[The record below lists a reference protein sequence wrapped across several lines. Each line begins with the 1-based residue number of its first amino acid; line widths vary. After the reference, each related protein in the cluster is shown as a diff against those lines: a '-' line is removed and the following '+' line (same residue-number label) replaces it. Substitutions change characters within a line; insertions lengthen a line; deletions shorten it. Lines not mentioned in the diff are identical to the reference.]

1 MVQPDGPW
9 LVREAYGAL
18 VDVLQGLDEDGSWR
32 PTGCTGWAVRDLT
45 FHCLADAQRAL
56 VALHTP
62 TSAEVDRDAV
72 TYWRDWAPDPVAS
85 AQGRRY
91 ARVGGS
97 MFLHWTDLRE
107 AYTGTAEAVVQAA
120 AVEEPTA
127 PSRRVRTQ
135 GHVLTVEDLLSTLCV
150 EATIHHLDLV
160 ADLPDAR
167 PPAPAGLAE
176 VRRVLDG
183 LVGGPLDVA
192 WGDDRYARVATGRAR
207 PTAEEQRALGDVV
220 DRFPVFS

>member
-85 AQGRRY
+85 AQGRPY

-97 MFLHWTDLRE
+97 MFPPLTHPPHAHTP
-107 AYTGTAEAVVQAA
+107 TAA
-120 AVEEPTA
+120 A
-127 PSRRVRTQ
+127 
-135 GHVLTVEDLLSTLCV
+135 
-150 EATIHHLDLV
+150 AT
-160 ADLPDAR
+160 
-167 PPAPAGLAE
+167 PAAAG
-176 VRRVLDG
+176 
-183 LVGGPLDVA
+183 GGP
-192 WGDDRYARVATGRAR
+192 T
-207 PTAEEQRALGDVV
+207 
-220 DRFPVFS
+220 